1 VKAVAK
7 TIAGVEG
14 VQAKCDQD
22 AETVTL
28 TAVDDAAAQK
38 ALDALAAAGFHGTT
52 GNDKLTIKDDS
63 GAKPGKVKKLEVSGV
78 HNCCGGCTNRIKSAL
93 KDVSGADSSTIKS
106 KETTFTVE
114 GDFDAAALVNI
125 GKDRKIGLSRN
136 LKGTGLTW
144 RCRHG
149 RFSRLRMALLRTRRC
164 FCASRICDGI
174 SCFSVRST
182 C

>member
-1 VKAVAK
+1 MTILRSFLLLTFALVVVPADTVQAETKVELSGVHLCCGACVKAVAK

-52 GNDKLTIKDDS
+52 GNDKLVIKDDS
-63 GAKPGKVKKLEVSGV
+63 GAKPGKVKKIEVSGV

-93 KDVSGADSSTIKS
+93 KDVSGAIGSSVKS

-114 GDFDAAALVNI
+114 GDFDATDLVKALNEAGFHV
-125 GKDRKIGLSRN
+125 KVATK
-136 LKGTGLTW
+136 
-144 RCRHG
+144 
-149 RFSRLRMALLRTRRC
+149 
-164 FCASRICDGI
+164 
-174 SCFSVRST
+174 
-182 C
+182 